1 MRRDAVRFQQ
11 VKGRHGGEKNHFK
24 IRLVHLHPF
33 RQGKHSREV
42 AKSNAVGGEH
52 DHTVAFAQRSTRSIG
67 AQTLRLGLYTDQL
80 KANGEHHKWKRDDE
94 KRSSPWSTNSVGYV
108 KAQSKGWGVS

>member
-11 VKGRHGGEKNHFK
+11 VKGRHGGEKNHFE

-52 DHTVAFAQRSTRSIG
+52 HHTVAFAQWPTRSIE
-67 AQTLRLGLYTDQL
+67 AQTLRLGLYTNQF
-80 KANGEHHKWKRDDE
+80 KPYEEHHDR
-94 KRSSPWSTNSVGYV
+94 
-108 KAQSKGWGVS
+108 